1 MKVRCNWRLPLQR
14 WSVFGYRSWFPGGFF
29 VFLLCLWAVSMATPE
44 PSSSRNRLDQRVDK
58 LETLFTHLEQT
69 VKELDDVVIDGHQRI
84 DSLSRQV
91 KDLERRV
98 ARDLD
103 TGDNEGDD

>member
-1 MKVRCNWRLPLQR
+1 
-14 WSVFGYRSWFPGGFF
+14 
-29 VFLLCLWAVSMATPE
+29 MATPE
-44 PSSSRNRLDQRVDK
+44 PSLSRNRLDQRVDK

>member
-1 MKVRCNWRLPLQR
+1 
-14 WSVFGYRSWFPGGFF
+14 
-29 VFLLCLWAVSMATPE
+29 
-44 PSSSRNRLDQRVDK
+44 VDK